1 MDGGRATLR
10 RQPST
15 VNRFKK
21 MIPIGI
27 IEDDDKIRRE
37 FQDYFANSTHF
48 ECLVAANSV
57 EKFQKY
63 YRPGPGDMPPLR
75 LLMLDIH
82 LPGISGLD
90 AIEGLKK
97 LLPPEADI
105 IMFTSYNEPNLIF
118 KALCAGATGYLLKNQ
133 SLQTIENQMVQVIE
147 EGGCALAPSIAR
159 RIVNFFNPA
168 AKPAAAKPNAEADLR
183 PLERQVAHFLMQGK
197 TYEEIAAA
205 MSLTVAGVKYHQ
217 KKIFQKLHISSR
229 HEISKVYLWENSN
242 PG

>member
-1 MDGGRATLR
+1 MT
-10 RQPST
+10 
-15 VNRFKK
+15 K
-21 MIPIGI
+21 IGI

-37 FQDYFANSTHF
+37 FQEHFARSTRF
-48 ECLVAANSV
+48 DCAVAVNSV
-57 EKFQKY
+57 EKFQRY
-63 YRPGPGDMPPLR
+63 YRPEAGDVEQLR
-75 LLMLDIH
+75 LLLLDIH

-90 AIEGLKK
+90 AIGSLKRV
-97 LLPPEADI
+97 LPPDSDI

-147 EGGCALAPSIAR
+147 EGGSALAPSIAR
-159 RIVNFFNPA
+159 RIVHFFNPA
-168 AKPAAAKPNAEADLR
+168 SSLAKDKPSAEAELR

-229 HEISKVYLWENSN
+229 HEISRAYLWEGST
-242 PG
+242 GTLGK

>member
-1 MDGGRATLR
+1 MT
-10 RQPST
+10 
-15 VNRFKK
+15 K
-21 MIPIGI
+21 IGI
-27 IEDDDKIRRE
+27 IEDDDKIRLE
-37 FQDYFANSTHF
+37 FQEHFARSTCF
-48 ECLVAANSV
+48 DCTVAVNSV
-57 EKFQKY
+57 EKFQRY
-63 YRPGPGDMPPLR
+63 YRPEAGDVEQLR
-75 LLMLDIH
+75 LLLLDIH

-90 AIEGLKK
+90 AIGSLKRA
-97 LLPPEADI
+97 LPPDADI

-133 SLQTIENQMVQVIE
+133 SLQTIESQMVQVIE

-168 AKPAAAKPNAEADLR
+168 ANPAVARPDAEAELR

-205 MSLTVAGVKYHQ
+205 MTLTIAGVKYHQ

-229 HEISKVYLWENSN
+229 HEIPRAYLWEDSI
-242 PG
+242 GTLGR